1 MTHHDPHSEA
11 ADAVHEG
18 RPVAAEYV
26 RGARPGKRILVLLI
40 VSAGAAAVLLIGM
53 WFVSNRGFATT
64 NANNGDQAVDSA
76 AFDQSGPPTPAG
88 PTNSTGQPPAQ
99 PAN

>member
-26 RGARPGKRILVLLI
+26 RGARPGKRILLLLI
-40 VSAGAAAVLLIGM
+40 VSAGAAAILLLGM
-53 WFVSNRGFATT
+53 WFVSNSGFATT

-76 AFDQSGPPTPAG
+76 AFDPSGPPTPAA
-88 PTNSTGQPPAQ
+88 PTN
-99 PAN
+99 